1 MHLLIQKQWIDQ
13 VRIHFDA
20 HFTYV
25 LPSTQSQ
32 SPRSSV
38 FTLPLFEY
46 YPNGVNP
53 LSLCTH
59 QYEYNGF
66 VFNSDFNFMQIIT
79 ITHQDPKNIVRC
91 SLTLRHLNSRYVY
104 YTHALLPFK
113 TLGMSITPTLYSHLK
128 TLYCTPTRIHHDMR
142 TVINNNRTFLKPW
155 HTTKKGER
163 KSMPKNKLSMP

>member
-1 MHLLIQKQWIDQ
+1 MSMHLLIQKQWIDQ

-113 TLGMSITPTLYSHLK
+113 TLGMSITPTLYCIKVNAL
-128 TLYCTPTRIHHDMR
+128 
-142 TVINNNRTFLKPW
+142 
-155 HTTKKGER
+155 TKR
-163 KSMPKNKLSMP
+163 QSSYFICFFSVFNLPLFFNKVS